1 MVIRGIPYLQLVVE
15 DWPIALE
22 FYRDMVGLPVDQL
35 FELEQWVSF
44 DLEGARLVVYG
55 GGVAADR
62 PKGLD
67 RNAFIPN
74 LECEQIEATVAEL
87 ERRGVPFVAG
97 LSETPDGYRTATL
110 VDPEGNRLQ
119 LFEWARQSAE

>member
-1 MVIRGIPYLQLVVE
+1 MVIRGIAYLQLVVE

-22 FYRDMVGLPVDQL
+22 FYRDVVGLPIEQL
-35 FELEQWVSF
+35 FEHEQWVSF
-44 DLEGARLVVYG
+44 DLDGARLVVYG

-87 ERRGVPFVAG
+87 ERRGVPFIARV
-97 LSETPDGYRTATL
+97 SETAEGYRTATF
-110 VDPEGNRLQ
+110 VDPEGNRFQ
-119 LFEWARQSAE
+119 LFEWARPAAE

>member
-1 MVIRGIPYLQLVVE
+1 MPIRGIAYIQLVVE

-22 FYRDMVGLPVDQL
+22 FYRDVVGLPIEQL
-35 FELEQWVSF
+35 FEHEQWVSF
-44 DLEGARLVVYG
+44 DLDGAQLVIYG

-74 LECEQIEATVAEL
+74 LECEQIEATVADL
-87 ERRGVPFVAG
+87 QRRGVPFIAAV
-97 LSETPDGYRTATL
+97 SETADGYRTATF
-110 VDPEGNRLQ
+110 VDPEGNRFQ
-119 LFEWARQSAE
+119 LFEWARPAAE